1 MPFLLGVFTGQYA
14 KHPLT
19 DENIPIY
26 VASYVLSD
34 YGTGAV
40 MGVPAHDKRDWEF
53 CQANKVVKNVKFV
66 VEPTIQEADKALPQD
81 EPFTAQGVLTALS
94 GKYQGMKSKEAM
106 KRIVHDTMETGFGRP
121 ATQVHCHRNKSKLTL
136 IFITASISID

>member
-1 MPFLLGVFTGQYA
+1 MFTGLYA

-53 CQANKVVKNVKFV
+53 CRANKVVDNVKFV
-66 VEPTIQEADKALPQD
+66 VEPAIQEAGKAPPQD
-81 EPFTAQGVLTALS
+81 EPFTAQGVLTAAS
-94 GKYQGMKSKEAM
+94 GKYEGMKSKEAM
-106 KRIVHDTMETGFGRP
+106 KLIVRDTLKTGFGRP
-121 ATQVHCHRNKSKLTL
+121 ATQVSCHRNESELTA
-136 IFITASISID
+136 ININ